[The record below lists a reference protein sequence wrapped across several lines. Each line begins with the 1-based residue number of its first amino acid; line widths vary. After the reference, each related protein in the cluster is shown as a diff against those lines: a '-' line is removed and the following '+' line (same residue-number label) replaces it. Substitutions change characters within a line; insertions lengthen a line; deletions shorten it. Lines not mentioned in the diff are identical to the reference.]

1 MKSPLTPQQSTQ
13 DSTSTAFKLTFQQT
27 INFKISNQ
35 ESSFKSFQTP
45 HHAYDTQ
52 SKTLSKLLINS

>member
-1 MKSPLTPQQSTQ
+1 MKSPSTPQQSAQ
-13 DSTSTAFKLTFQQT
+13 DSTFTAFKSTSQQT
-27 INFKISNQ
+27 INSKISNQ
-35 ESSFKSFQTP
+35 ESSSKSFQTP